1 MRRKFAVNYPPVSVA
16 GLAADDRAG
25 EADELKLAFDS
36 IKERGVRSK
45 GVHLEPPSP
54 SAAVEE
60 EHKMQVPLESL
71 ILEHYLSVITVNDS
85 PGASL
90 QTLDLNE

>member
-1 MRRKFAVNYPPVSVA
+1 MRRKFAVNYPPVSLA
-16 GLAADDRAG
+16 GLAADDHAE

-36 IKERGVRSK
+36 IKERQVRSK
-45 GVHLEPPSP
+45 GVHLEAPSP
-54 SAAVEE
+54 PFPTTV
-60 EHKMQVPLESL
+60 HRMRVPLESL

-90 QTLDLNE
+90 QTLDLNG